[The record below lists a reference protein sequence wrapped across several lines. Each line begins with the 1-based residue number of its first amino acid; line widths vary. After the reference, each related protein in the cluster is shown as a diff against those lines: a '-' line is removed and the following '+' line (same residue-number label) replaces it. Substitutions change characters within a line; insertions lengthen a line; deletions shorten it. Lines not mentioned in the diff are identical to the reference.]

1 MIIMRKK
8 IIGVI
13 IFLIAISL
21 LTLGII
27 GAEFLQYPSIY
38 NQMAAIP

>member
-1 MIIMRKK
+1 MNIMRKK

-13 IFLIAISL
+13 LFLISLSL

-38 NQMAAIP
+38 TQMAAIP